1 MENNSC
7 YHPKDA
13 PRLFVQN
20 AKVNDFNDRAHRA
33 ISGTKYSIKAH
44 DSVIEEIDL
53 YKSKKAVS
61 SVTCCCKNYSQITR

>member
-44 DSVIEEIDL
+44 DSVIGEIDL
-53 YKSKKAVS
+53 YK
-61 SVTCCCKNYSQITR
+61 